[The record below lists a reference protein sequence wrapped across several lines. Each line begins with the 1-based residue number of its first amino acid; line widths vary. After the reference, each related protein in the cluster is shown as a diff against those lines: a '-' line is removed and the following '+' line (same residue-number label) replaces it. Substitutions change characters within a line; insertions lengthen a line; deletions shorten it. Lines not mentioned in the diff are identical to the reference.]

1 MLRLMD
7 RPTTTRL
14 TLTVQLELDADSFS
28 GRADDDRGAGREFS
42 GWLGLIAA
50 LDELIERAPGRR
62 DEQDGGPHRTD
73 DGDSLSDAGPGERGV
88 ETSC

>member
-7 RPTTTRL
+7 RPAATQL
-14 TLTVQLELDADSFS
+14 TLTLQLQLDADGFA
-28 GRADDDRGAGREFS
+28 GRADDDLGAGRAFS

-50 LDELIERAPGRR
+50 LDELIDTAPARRREQRERDRP
-62 DEQDGGPHRTD
+62 D
-73 DGDSLSDAGPGERGV
+73 DSDASPGERGV